1 MSDSET
7 VDETRQSTRVATVAS
22 HQLNCEYFSY
32 RGDSSSLGQ
41 RWENWLERF
50 KLYLAATGITD
61 PVKVKATFLIHMGED
76 AYHVFKSLKK
86 NDDSDTLDEIYV
98 FMTNHFVSKRSQF
111 TEAQVFRRAMKD
123 ADETI
128 DQYALRLRH
137 LATHCKFGNVDEEIL
152 QQLVAGSGMENFQM
166 KCCRTDDLDLKTALI
181 IARGYERNV
190 QNVNGLWRPT
200 VGELAKTVHYTARGD
215 KSEQYSDRER
225 CRNCN
230 RRHDRNQICRA
241 KGETCR
247 NCGKANHFASVCRSE
262 KKQGV
267 GRDKDESYKQ
277 KKTEAVS
284 RVNYVEQ
291 DQSKFVVNVDEYAEF
306 MRYKEG
312 KTLRYELN
320 NLLVSGL
327 NDGPRAMVKLEGQS
341 VDFLIDTG
349 SPVNIVDETS
359 YKKLSK
365 RVELRNTDIQIFG
378 YQGREQLPVLG
389 EFVAESVFRN
399 EKVKA
404 KFIVVRGTS
413 ECLLGYSLAVVL
425 GTIRMINRVEEL
437 SYKSLKSQYPELF
450 SGKMGK
456 ITGVQLKLEIDK
468 SVRPVKQKLR
478 PIAFHLRDLVEKEL
492 KLQVEE
498 DILERL
504 DENSGPTEWISN
516 LVIVPKSTFPELKI
530 RLTSDSRAVNKAILR
545 TRFPTKTIDDVI
557 LAVNGAKVFSKL
569 DITKAFH
576 QVEIAEESRNLTT
589 IVTHIGLFR
598 YKRLH
603 MGVSSAAEIFA
614 EVIREMLED
623 CPGCINMA
631 DDILVFGSTDK
642 EHLENLKR
650 VLQRL
655 QDRRVT
661 LNGEKCELF
670 KTEVIFFG
678 LKISKDGISP
688 TEDRVAALREAKPPN
703 NPKELHSFLSMAQYS
718 TRFIRDFATMTE
730 PLWKMTKKEVKWT
743 WSAKEDRA
751 FKELKHAISTKAM
764 GFFNKNWITYVIVDA
779 SPVGLGAVLA
789 QQNPNNKDEFVLIA
803 FASRLLTEVEQ
814 RYSQC
819 EKEGLSTV
827 WACEKFYVFIFG
839 FIFFLV
845 TDNRA
850 IQLIFNNPNS
860 KPPARIQRWALRL
873 MEFNY
878 KIVHWPG
885 KANIADFF
893 SRQPIGQIDCF
904 SVQERNFSE
913 VFVNM
918 VVTSAL
924 PEALKLEEV
933 IKESG
938 EDTEMQ
944 SIAKFLKHDGKQS
957 EIPEEFRNV
966 KDELSCTTDGIILRN
981 TLIVVPKSLRSKV
994 VQLAHSGHQGVVK
1007 TKSLIRS
1014 RVWFPGID
1022 NMVERAVASCP
1033 LCQCKVPPA
1042 TLMFGR
1048 ATHSGIPSL
1057 PASCSKLDQVHAF
1070 ARKNDEEAKARM
1082 KKHFDQVMKTR
1093 ERHLEVGQKVL
1104 VKQEQKCKSDTFW
1117 DPKPLVITEINGSM
1131 VTASR
1136 EDKRVTRNSSFF
1148 KLFVDYFED
1157 SDGSDTEARQGLA
1170 RGTGD
1175 GTSVRS
1181 EEGELQV
1188 VGQEQTQSNGM
1199 VEKRRGRPK
1208 KAGSDARLKPSE
1220 NEGQVEVPLRK
1231 STRLQ
1236 EKAELSKAGGKM

>member
-1 MSDSET
+1 MAET
-7 VDETRQSTRVATVAS
+7 V
-22 HQLNCEYFSY
+22 F
-32 RGDSSSLGQ
+32 
-41 RWENWLERF
+41 
-50 KLYLAATGITD
+50 
-61 PVKVKATFLIHMGED
+61 
-76 AYHVFKSLKK
+76 
-86 NDDSDTLDEIYV
+86 
-98 FMTNHFVSKRSQF
+98 
-111 TEAQVFRRAMKD
+111 
-123 ADETI
+123 
-128 DQYALRLRH
+128 
-137 LATHCKFGNVDEEIL
+137 
-152 QQLVAGSGMENFQM
+152 
-166 KCCRTDDLDLKTALI
+166 
-181 IARGYERNV
+181 
-190 QNVNGLWRPT
+190 
-200 VGELAKTVHYTARGD
+200 
-215 KSEQYSDRER
+215 
-225 CRNCN
+225 
-230 RRHDRNQICRA
+230 
-241 KGETCR
+241 
-247 NCGKANHFASVCRSE
+247 RSE
-262 KKQGV
+262 KV
-267 GRDKDESYKQ
+267 R
-277 KKTEAVS
+277 
-284 RVNYVEQ
+284 
-291 DQSKFVVNVDEYAEF
+291 
-306 MRYKEG
+306 
-312 KTLRYELN
+312 
-320 NLLVSGL
+320 
-327 NDGPRAMVKLEGQS
+327 
-341 VDFLIDTG
+341 
-349 SPVNIVDETS
+349 
-359 YKKLSK
+359 
-365 RVELRNTDIQIFG
+365 
-378 YQGREQLPVLG
+378 
-389 EFVAESVFRN
+389 
-399 EKVKA
+399 A

-413 ECLLGYSLAVVL
+413 ECLLGYSLAVAL

-437 SYKSLKSQYPELF
+437 SYKSLKAQFPELF

-492 KLQVEE
+492 KQQVEE

-516 LVIVPKSTFPELKI
+516 LVVVPKSTFPELKI

-576 QVEIAEESRNLTT
+576 QIEIAEESRNLTT

-631 DDILVFGSTDK
+631 DDILVFGSNDR
-642 EHLENLKR
+642 EHWENLKR

-661 LNGEKCELF
+661 LNGMKCEIA

-688 TEDRVAALREAKPPN
+688 TEDRVAALREAKPPR

-718 TRFIRDFATMTE
+718 TRFIRDFATITE

-751 FKELKHAISTKAM
+751 FRELKHAISTKAM

-789 QQNPNNKDEFVLIA
+789 QQNPDNKDEFVLIA

-819 EKEGLSTV
+819 EKEGLGTV

-893 SRQPIGQIDCF
+893 SRQPIGPIDCF

-918 VVTSAL
+918 VVASAL
-924 PEALKLEEV
+924 PEALKLDEV

-938 EDTEMQ
+938 EDIEMR
-944 SIAKFLKHDGKQS
+944 SIAKFLRDEGKQC
-957 EIPEEFRNV
+957 EIPDEFKNV
-966 KDELSCTTDGIILRN
+966 KDELSCTADGIILRN
-981 TLIVVPKSLRSKV
+981 TLIVIPKSLRAKV

-1007 TKSLIRS
+1007 TKALIRS

-1022 NMVERAVASCP
+1022 KMVERAVASCP
-1033 LCQCKVPPA
+1033 LCQCSGNKVTYEPLKPSRLPDEPWKEVHGDFYGPFRDGSYWYVNYDAYTRFFDVTRVPSLCGYAVTTALDELFTLFGIPILYKSDNGPPFNSREFAMLSRRLGFEHQRITPYWPRANGEVERCMRNLKKVVQNAKIKGISKEAELRLFLRVYRDTPHTTTKVPPA

-1057 PASCSKLDQVHAF
+1057 PMSTTTPEEVHAF
-1070 ARKNDEEAKARM
+1070 AKKNDEEAKARM
-1082 KKHFDQVMKTR
+1082 KKHFDQTMKTR
-1093 ERHLEVGQKVL
+1093 ERHLEVGKKVL
-1104 VKQEQKCKSDTFW
+1104 VKQEQKCKSDTVW
-1117 DPKPLVITEINGSM
+1117 DPKPLVITDIKGPM
-1131 VTASR
+1131 ITASR
-1136 EDKRVTRNSSFF
+1136 DDKRVTRNSSFF
-1148 KLFVDYFED
+1148 KLFVDYLED
-1157 SDGSDTEARQGLA
+1157 SDGSDTEARQTSATATGGLIGEVNTEG
-1170 RGTGD
+1170 R
-1175 GTSVRS
+1175 
-1181 EEGELQV
+1181 EEGETHDV
-1188 VGQEQTQSNGM
+1188 CQEQTHSSDK
-1199 VEKRRGRPK
+1199 VEKRRGRPT
-1208 KAGSDARLKPSE
+1208 KAESE
-1220 NEGQVEVPLRK
+1220 AKSKSSGNAEQVRAPIRK

-1236 EKAELSKAGGKM
+1236 EKAELSKPGGKM